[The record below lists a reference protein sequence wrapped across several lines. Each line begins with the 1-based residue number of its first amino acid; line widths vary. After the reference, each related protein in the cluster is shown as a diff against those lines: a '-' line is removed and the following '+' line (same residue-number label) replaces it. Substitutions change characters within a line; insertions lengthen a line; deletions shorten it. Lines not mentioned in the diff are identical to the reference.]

1 MSQTNK
7 EQPMSTHFN
16 IVNTGGEFLKKEFH
30 QLRLGFVANALLAI
44 GTTIAIFSGLLL
56 ISDDDLALAGI
67 QLNND

>member
-16 IVNTGGEFLKKEFH
+16 ILNTGSLFFKKEFH

-44 GTTIAIFSGLLL
+44 WTTVAVFSGLLL